1 MTSRISKPSASSS
14 WTKHNSSISPPPRLG
29 RRFFVSR
36 RVIRRAGGCSERR
49 MKKGCIVS
57 KLRSQNDTRGIACV
71 SCWRNAR
78 AAVGADI
85 IRPRRMQLPFASIT
99 THSQSVILRRRAGRE
114 APACGILLSVR
125 GGRRAT
131 RPTAKPESMRFRR
144 RMARFR
150 VRPARAVGD
159 ASPYEAPI
167 ETGCRAGTCA
177 PP

>member
-1 MTSRISKPSASSS
+1 
-14 WTKHNSSISPPPRLG
+14 
-29 RRFFVSR
+29 
-36 RVIRRAGGCSERR
+36 

-167 ETGCRAGTCA
+167 ETGCRAGACA
-177 PP
+177 PPSTGARCGGPQVAALHRLNSCGRNRKKQVDNCHPQAYTSD